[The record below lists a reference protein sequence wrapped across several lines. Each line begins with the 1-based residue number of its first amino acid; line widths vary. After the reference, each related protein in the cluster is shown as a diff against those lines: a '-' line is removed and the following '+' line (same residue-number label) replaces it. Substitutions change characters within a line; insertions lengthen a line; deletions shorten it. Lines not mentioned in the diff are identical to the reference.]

1 MKDEIENNSN
11 EGFMSRWSKRKSIKK
26 SDQVNTKTS
35 VDKIK
40 FKNDEVK
47 EQNIIETEENDEKQY
62 DALNDQELL
71 DKFKLPDPEKIKKEK
86 GLDLFFK
93 DGINQSELAILM
105 DMEKAPLSRLLD
117 RMEIKGWV
125 IRKNESKDRR
135 TKNIYLSESVKPLI
149 SSMRDKAAD
158 YRSESLS
165 ILTNKDLNKLKE
177 ILQILKK
184 DLTSKI

>member
-1 MKDEIENNSN
+1 MKEI
-11 EGFMSRWSKRKSIKK
+11 F
-26 SDQVNTKTS
+26 
-35 VDKIK
+35 
-40 FKNDEVK
+40 
-47 EQNIIETEENDEKQY
+47 EENIGLLIHDVARLLRVLY
-62 DALNDQELL
+62 DRQMASIGLTRSQWWLL
-71 DKFKLPDPEKIKKEK
+71 TY
-86 GLDLFFK
+86 LFFK

-135 TKNIYLSESVKPLI
+135 TKNIYLSENVKPLI
-149 SSMRDKAAD
+149 SSMRDKASE

-165 ILTNKDLNKLKE
+165 ILNNKDINKLKD

>member
-1 MKDEIENNSN
+1 MKEI
-11 EGFMSRWSKRKSIKK
+11 F
-26 SDQVNTKTS
+26 
-35 VDKIK
+35 
-40 FKNDEVK
+40 
-47 EQNIIETEENDEKQY
+47 EENIGLLIHDVARLLRVLY
-62 DALNDQELL
+62 DRQMASIGLTRSQWWLL
-71 DKFKLPDPEKIKKEK
+71 TY
-86 GLDLFFK
+86 LFFK

-149 SSMRDKAAD
+149 SSMRDKAAK

-165 ILTNKDLNKLKE
+165 ILNDKDINKLKD

>member
-1 MKDEIENNSN
+1 MKEI
-11 EGFMSRWSKRKSIKK
+11 F
-26 SDQVNTKTS
+26 
-35 VDKIK
+35 
-40 FKNDEVK
+40 
-47 EQNIIETEENDEKQY
+47 EENIGLLIHDVARLLRVLY
-62 DALNDQELL
+62 DRQMASIGLTRSQWWLL
-71 DKFKLPDPEKIKKEK
+71 TY
-86 GLDLFFK
+86 LFFK

-135 TKNIYLSESVKPLI
+135 TKNIYLSENVKPLI
-149 SSMRDKAAD
+149 SSMRDKAAA

-165 ILTNKDLNKLKE
+165 ILNDKDINKLKD

-184 DLTSKI
+184 DLSSKI